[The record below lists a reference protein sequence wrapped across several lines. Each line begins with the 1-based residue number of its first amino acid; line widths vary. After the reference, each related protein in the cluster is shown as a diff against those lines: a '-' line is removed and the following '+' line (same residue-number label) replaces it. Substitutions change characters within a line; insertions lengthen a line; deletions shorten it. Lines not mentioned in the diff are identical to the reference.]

1 MLPQV
6 RPEAFGQDK
15 DRILSQ
21 KARAMARLQT
31 EKRKSHDNEVIVS
44 TEQTSGTKFANT
56 NKMTD
61 MFLPIYIFP
70 ANSKS

>member
-1 MLPQV
+1 
-6 RPEAFGQDK
+6 
-15 DRILSQ
+15 
-21 KARAMARLQT
+21 MARLQT